1 MINKS
6 LADSC
11 RSNYALANPF
21 PHIVIDDFIPKDL
34 AIQCY
39 NQMSQHEDWM
49 FDSMMGYP
57 EDERDSQVNKWW
69 TPFDTDSKNRLESDM
84 PAVWKCL
91 QYFNSRPFL
100 LFLENLTGIK
110 DLIADVDFEGGGI
123 HKIKNGGRLELH
135 SDYNKHPNKDIW
147 RRINLLLYLTPNW
160 NYNGHLD
167 LYEKDPLVKVKSILR
182 TFNRAVIFNTTDDSI
197 HGHPTPLVCPEEVS
211 RYSFALYYFTKDRP
225 EHEKSDSKAAIRYKT
240 SYLKK

>member
-1 MINKS
+1 MINQS
-6 LADSC
+6 LAKSC

-34 AIQCY
+34 ALQCY
-39 NQMSQHEDWM
+39 NQMSRHQQWM
-49 FDSMMGYP
+49 FDTMEGYP

-69 TPFDTDSKNRLESDM
+69 TPFDTESKNRLESDM

-167 LYEKDPLVKVKSILR
+167 LYEKDPLVKVKSILP

-225 EHEKSDSKAAIRYKT
+225 EHEKSDSKAAIWYKT
-240 SYLKK
+240 SYL

>member
-11 RSNYALANPF
+11 RSNYALAKPF

-69 TPFDTDSKNRLESDM
+69 TPYDSDSKNKIESDM

-100 LFLENLTGIK
+100 LFLEKLTGIK

-167 LYEKDPLVKVKSILR
+167 LYEKEPLVKVKSILP

-197 HGHPTPLVCPEEVS
+197 HGHPIPLICPDEVS

-225 EHEKSDSKAAIRYKT
+225 EHEKSNSKAAIWYKT
-240 SYLKK
+240 SYL

>member
-11 RSNYALANPF
+11 RSNYALAKPF

-57 EDERDSQVNKWW
+57 EDERDSQINKWW
-69 TPFDTDSKNRLESDM
+69 TPYDSDSKNKIESDM

-167 LYEKDPLVKVKSILR
+167 LYEKEPLVKVKSILP

-197 HGHPTPLVCPEEVS
+197 HGHPIPLICPDEVS
-211 RYSFALYYFTKDRP
+211 RYSFPFYYFTKDRP
-225 EHEKSDSKAAIRYKT
+225 EHEKSDSKAAIWYKT
-240 SYLKK
+240 SYL

>member
-21 PHIVIDDFIPKDL
+21 PHIVIDDFIPEDL
-34 AIQCY
+34 ALQCY
-39 NQMSQHEDWM
+39 NQMSQHQQWM
-49 FDSMMGYP
+49 FDTMEGYP

-84 PAVWKCL
+84 PAVWKCI

-167 LYEKDPLVKVKSILR
+167 LYEKDPLVKVKSILP

-225 EHEKSDSKAAIRYKT
+225 EHEKSDSKAAIWYKT
-240 SYLKK
+240 SYL

>member
-6 LADSC
+6 LANSC
-11 RSNYALANPF
+11 KSNYKLANPF
-21 PHIVIDDFIPKDL
+21 PHIVIDDFIPNDL

-39 NQMSQHEDWM
+39 NQMSQHQDWM

-69 TPFDTDSKNRLESDM
+69 TPYDSVSRNKIESDM

-91 QYFNSRPFL
+91 QYFNSRQFL
-100 LFLENLTGIK
+100 LFLENITGIK

-135 SDYNKHPNKDIW
+135 TWTPNT
-147 RRINLLLYLTPNW
+147 INL
-160 NYNGHLD
+160 
-167 LYEKDPLVKVKSILR
+167 
-182 TFNRAVIFNTTDDSI
+182 F
-197 HGHPTPLVCPEEVS
+197 
-211 RYSFALYYFTKDRP
+211 
-225 EHEKSDSKAAIRYKT
+225 
-240 SYLKK
+240 

>member
-1 MINKS
+1 MINQS
-6 LADSC
+6 LAKSC

-34 AIQCY
+34 ALQCY
-39 NQMSQHEDWM
+39 NQMSRHQQWM
-49 FDSMMGYP
+49 FDTMEGYP

-167 LYEKDPLVKVKSILR
+167 LYEKDPLVKVKSILP

-197 HGHPTPLVCPEEVS
+197 HGHPTPLVCPEEIS

-225 EHEKSDSKAAIRYKT
+225 EHEKSDSKAAIWYKT
-240 SYLKK
+240 SYL

>member
-21 PHIVIDDFIPKDL
+21 PHIVIDDFIPQDL
-34 AIQCY
+34 ALQCY
-39 NQMSQHEDWM
+39 NQMSQHQQWM
-49 FDSMMGYP
+49 FDTMEGYP

-167 LYEKDPLVKVKSILR
+167 LYEKDPLVKVKSILP

-225 EHEKSDSKAAIRYKT
+225 EHEKSDSKAAIWYKT
-240 SYLKK
+240 SYL

>member
-21 PHIVIDDFIPKDL
+21 PHIVIDDFIPEDL
-34 AIQCY
+34 ALQCY
-39 NQMSQHEDWM
+39 NQMSQHQQWM
-49 FDSMMGYP
+49 FDTMEGYP

-167 LYEKDPLVKVKSILR
+167 LYEKDPLVKVKSILP

-197 HGHPTPLVCPEEVS
+197 HGHPTPLVCPEEIS

-225 EHEKSDSKAAIRYKT
+225 EHEKSDSKAAIWYKT
-240 SYLKK
+240 SYL

>member
-57 EDERDSQVNKWW
+57 EDERDSQINKWW
-69 TPFDTDSKNRLESDM
+69 TPYDSDSKNKIESDM

-167 LYEKDPLVKVKSILR
+167 LYEKEPLVKVKSILP

-197 HGHPTPLVCPEEVS
+197 HGHPIPLICPDEVS

-225 EHEKSDSKAAIRYKT
+225 EHEKSDSKAAIWYKT
-240 SYLKK
+240 SYL

>member
-11 RSNYALANPF
+11 RSNYTLANPF
-21 PHIVIDDFIPKDL
+21 PHIVIDDFIPNDL
-34 AIQCY
+34 AVQCY

-69 TPFDTDSKNRLESDM
+69 TPYDSDSKNKIESDM

-100 LFLENLTGIK
+100 LFLEKLTGIK

-160 NYNGHLD
+160 DYNGHLD
-167 LYEKDPLVKVKSILR
+167 LYEKKPLVKVKSILP

-197 HGHPTPLVCPEEVS
+197 HGHPIPLVCPEQIS

-225 EHEKSDSKAAIRYKT
+225 EHEKSNSKAAIWYKT
-240 SYLKK
+240 SYL

>member
-21 PHIVIDDFIPKDL
+21 PHIVIDDFIPEDL
-34 AIQCY
+34 ALQCY
-39 NQMSQHEDWM
+39 NQMSQHQQWM
-49 FDSMMGYP
+49 FDTMEGYP

-69 TPFDTDSKNRLESDM
+69 TPFDTESKNRLESDM

-167 LYEKDPLVKVKSILR
+167 LYEKDPLVKVKSILP

-225 EHEKSDSKAAIRYKT
+225 EHEKSDSKAAIWYKT
-240 SYLKK
+240 SYL

>member
-69 TPFDTDSKNRLESDM
+69 TPYDSDSKNKIESDM

-110 DLIADVDFEGGGI
+110 DLIADVVFVGGGI

-167 LYEKDPLVKVKSILR
+167 LYEKEPLVKVKSILP

-197 HGHPTPLVCPEEVS
+197 HGHPIPLICPDEVS

-225 EHEKSDSKAAIRYKT
+225 EHEKSDSKAAIWYKT
-240 SYLKK
+240 SYL

>member
-1 MINKS
+1 MINQS
-6 LADSC
+6 LAKSC

-34 AIQCY
+34 ALQCY
-39 NQMSQHEDWM
+39 NQMSRHQQWM
-49 FDSMMGYP
+49 FDTMEGYP

-167 LYEKDPLVKVKSILR
+167 LYEKDPLVKVKSILP

-225 EHEKSDSKAAIRYKT
+225 EHEKSDSKAAIWYKT
-240 SYLKK
+240 SYL

>member
-21 PHIVIDDFIPKDL
+21 PHIVIDDFISKDL

-69 TPFDTDSKNRLESDM
+69 TPYDSDSKNKIESDM

-100 LFLENLTGIK
+100 LFLEKLTGIK

-167 LYEKDPLVKVKSILR
+167 LYEKEPLVKVKSILP

-197 HGHPTPLVCPEEVS
+197 HGHPIPLICPDEVS

-225 EHEKSDSKAAIRYKT
+225 EHEKSDSKAAIWYKT
-240 SYLKK
+240 SYL

>member
-11 RSNYALANPF
+11 QSNYALAKPF

-57 EDERDSQVNKWW
+57 EDERDSQINKWW
-69 TPFDTDSKNRLESDM
+69 TPYDSDSKNKIESDM

-167 LYEKDPLVKVKSILR
+167 LYEKDPLVKVKSILP

-225 EHEKSDSKAAIRYKT
+225 EHEKSDSKAAIWYKT
-240 SYLKK
+240 SYL

>member
-11 RSNYALANPF
+11 RSNYTLANPF
-21 PHIVIDDFIPKDL
+21 PHIVIDDFIPEDL
-34 AIQCY
+34 ALQCY
-39 NQMSQHEDWM
+39 NQMSQHQQWM
-49 FDSMMGYP
+49 FDTMEGYP

-167 LYEKDPLVKVKSILR
+167 LYEKDPLVKVKSILP

-225 EHEKSDSKAAIRYKT
+225 EHEKSDSKAAIWYKT
-240 SYLKK
+240 SYL

>member
-11 RSNYALANPF
+11 RSNYTLANPF
-21 PHIVIDDFIPKDL
+21 PHIVIDDFIPNDL
-34 AIQCY
+34 AVQCY

-69 TPFDTDSKNRLESDM
+69 TPYDSDSKNKIESDM

-100 LFLENLTGIK
+100 LFLEKLTGIK

-160 NYNGHLD
+160 DYNGHLD
-167 LYEKDPLVKVKSILR
+167 LYEKKPLVKVKSILP

-197 HGHPTPLVCPEEVS
+197 HGHPIPLVCPEEIS

-225 EHEKSDSKAAIRYKT
+225 EHEKSNSKAAIWYKT
-240 SYLKK
+240 SYL

>member
-6 LADSC
+6 LAKSC

-21 PHIVIDDFIPKDL
+21 PHIVIDDFIPEDL
-34 AIQCY
+34 ALQCY
-39 NQMSQHEDWM
+39 NQMSKHTNWTWDDM
-49 FDSMMGYP
+49 KGYR
-57 EDERDSQVNKWW
+57 EEERNSQVNKFW
-69 TPFDTDSKNRLESDM
+69 TPYNDESKQLVQSNM

-91 QYFNSRPFL
+91 EYFNSRTFL
-100 LFLENLTGIK
+100 IFLENLTGIK

-135 SDYNKHPNKDIW
+135 SDYNKHPKKDIW

-167 LYEKDPLVKVKSILR
+167 LYEKDPLVKVKSILPS
-182 TFNRAVIFNTTDDSI
+182 FNRAVIFNTTDDSI
-197 HGHPTPLVCPEEVS
+197 HGHPTPLVCPEDIS

-225 EHEKSDSKAAIRYKT
+225 EHEKSDSKSAIWYDST
-240 SYLKK
+240 YL

>member
-21 PHIVIDDFIPKDL
+21 PHIVIDDFIPEDL
-34 AIQCY
+34 ALQCY
-39 NQMSQHEDWM
+39 NQMSQHQQWM

-69 TPFDTDSKNRLESDM
+69 TPFDTDSKNRIESDM

-167 LYEKDPLVKVKSILR
+167 LYEKDPLVKVKSILP

-197 HGHPTPLVCPEEVS
+197 HGHPTPLVCPEEIS

-225 EHEKSDSKAAIRYKT
+225 EHEKSDSKAAIWYKT
-240 SYLKK
+240 SYL

>member
-11 RSNYALANPF
+11 RSNYTLANPF
-21 PHIVIDDFIPKDL
+21 PHIVIDDFIPNDL
-34 AIQCY
+34 AVQCY

-69 TPFDTDSKNRLESDM
+69 TPYDSDSKNKIEADM

-100 LFLENLTGIK
+100 LFLEKLTGIK

-160 NYNGHLD
+160 DYNGHLD
-167 LYEKDPLVKVKSILR
+167 LYEKEPLVKVKSILP

-197 HGHPTPLVCPEEVS
+197 HGHPIPLVCPEEIS

-225 EHEKSDSKAAIRYKT
+225 EHEKSNSKAAIWYKT
-240 SYLKK
+240 SYL

>member
-21 PHIVIDDFIPKDL
+21 PHIVIDDFIPNDL

-69 TPFDTDSKNRLESDM
+69 TPYDSDSKNKIESDM

-167 LYEKDPLVKVKSILR
+167 LYEKEPLVKVKSILP

-197 HGHPTPLVCPEEVS
+197 HGHPIPLICPDEVS

-225 EHEKSDSKAAIRYKT
+225 EHEKSDSKAAIWYKT
-240 SYLKK
+240 SYL

>member
-6 LADSC
+6 LANSC
-11 RSNYALANPF
+11 KSNYKLANPF
-21 PHIVIDDFIPKDL
+21 PHIVIDDFIPNDL

-39 NQMSQHEDWM
+39 NQMSQHQDWM

-69 TPFDTDSKNRLESDM
+69 TPYDSVSRNKIESDM

-91 QYFNSRPFL
+91 QYFNSRQFL
-100 LFLENLTGIK
+100 LFLENITGIK

-167 LYEKDPLVKVKSILR
+167 LYEKEPLVKVKSILP

-197 HGHPTPLVCPEEVS
+197 HGHPIPLICPDEAS

-225 EHEKSDSKAAIRYKT
+225 EHEKSNSKAAIWYKT
-240 SYLKK
+240 SYL

>member
-11 RSNYALANPF
+11 RSNYTLANPF
-21 PHIVIDDFIPKDL
+21 PHIVIDDFIPEDL
-34 AIQCY
+34 ALQCY
-39 NQMSQHEDWM
+39 NQMSRHQQWM
-49 FDSMMGYP
+49 FDTMEGYP

-69 TPFDTDSKNRLESDM
+69 TPFDTESKNRLESDM

-167 LYEKDPLVKVKSILR
+167 LYEKDPLVKVKSILP

-225 EHEKSDSKAAIRYKT
+225 EHEKSDSKAAIWYKT
-240 SYLKK
+240 SYL

>member
-21 PHIVIDDFIPKDL
+21 PHIVIDDFIPEDL
-34 AIQCY
+34 ALQCY
-39 NQMSQHEDWM
+39 NQMSQHQEWM

-69 TPFDTDSKNRLESDM
+69 TPFDTDSKNRIESDM

-147 RRINLLLYLTPNW
+147 RINLLLYLTPNW

-167 LYEKDPLVKVKSILR
+167 LYEKDPLVKVKSILP

-225 EHEKSDSKAAIRYKT
+225 EHEKSDSKAAIWYKT
-240 SYLKK
+240 SYL

>member
-21 PHIVIDDFIPKDL
+21 PHIVIDDFIPEDL
-34 AIQCY
+34 ALQCH
-39 NQMSQHEDWM
+39 NQMSQHQQWM
-49 FDSMMGYP
+49 FDTMEGYP

-167 LYEKDPLVKVKSILR
+167 LYEKDPLVKVKSILP

-225 EHEKSDSKAAIRYKT
+225 EHEKSDSKAAIWYKT
-240 SYLKK
+240 SYL

>member
-11 RSNYALANPF
+11 RSNYTLANPF
-21 PHIVIDDFIPKDL
+21 PHIVIDDFIPNDL
-34 AIQCY
+34 AVQCY

-69 TPFDTDSKNRLESDM
+69 TPYDSDSKNKIESDM

-100 LFLENLTGIK
+100 LFLEKLTGIK

-160 NYNGHLD
+160 DYNGHLD
-167 LYEKDPLVKVKSILR
+167 LYEKEPLVKVKSMLP

-197 HGHPTPLVCPEEVS
+197 HGHPIPLVCPEEIS

-225 EHEKSDSKAAIRYKT
+225 EHEKSNSKAAIWYKT
-240 SYLKK
+240 SYL

>member
-21 PHIVIDDFIPKDL
+21 PHIVIDDFIPEDL
-34 AIQCY
+34 ALQCY
-39 NQMSQHEDWM
+39 NQMSQHQEWM

-69 TPFDTDSKNRLESDM
+69 TPFDTDSKKRIESDM

-167 LYEKDPLVKVKSILR
+167 LYEKDPLVKVKSILP

-225 EHEKSDSKAAIRYKT
+225 EHEKSDSKAAIWYKT
-240 SYLKK
+240 SYL

>member
-21 PHIVIDDFIPKDL
+21 PHIVIDDFIPEDL
-34 AIQCY
+34 ALQCY
-39 NQMSQHEDWM
+39 NQMSQHQEWM

-69 TPFDTDSKNRLESDM
+69 TTFDTDSKNRIESDM

-167 LYEKDPLVKVKSILR
+167 LYEKDPLVKVKSILP

-225 EHEKSDSKAAIRYKT
+225 EHEKSDSKAAIWYKT
-240 SYLKK
+240 SYL

>member
-21 PHIVIDDFIPKDL
+21 PHIVIDDFIPEDL
-34 AIQCY
+34 ALQCY
-39 NQMSQHEDWM
+39 NQMSQHQQWM
-49 FDSMMGYP
+49 FDTMEGYP

-100 LFLENLTGIK
+100 LFLEKLTGIK

-167 LYEKDPLVKVKSILR
+167 LYEKEPLVKVKSILP

-197 HGHPTPLVCPEEVS
+197 HGHPIPLICPDEVS

-225 EHEKSDSKAAIRYKT
+225 EHEKSDSKAAIWYKT
-240 SYLKK
+240 SYL

>member
-21 PHIVIDDFIPKDL
+21 PHIVIDDFIPEDL
-34 AIQCY
+34 ALQCY
-39 NQMSQHEDWM
+39 NQMSQHQQWM
-49 FDSMMGYP
+49 FDTMEGYP

-167 LYEKDPLVKVKSILR
+167 LYEKDPLVKVKSILP

-225 EHEKSDSKAAIRYKT
+225 EHEKSNSKAAIWYKT
-240 SYLKK
+240 SYL

>member
-11 RSNYALANPF
+11 RSNYTLANPF
-21 PHIVIDDFIPKDL
+21 PHIVIDDFIPNDL

-69 TPFDTDSKNRLESDM
+69 TPYDSDSKNKIESDM

-100 LFLENLTGIK
+100 LFLEKLTGIK

-160 NYNGHLD
+160 DYNGHLD
-167 LYEKDPLVKVKSILR
+167 LYEKEPLVKVKSILP

-197 HGHPTPLVCPEEVS
+197 HGHPIPLVCPDEVS

-225 EHEKSDSKAAIRYKT
+225 EHEKSDSKAAIWYKT
-240 SYLKK
+240 SYL

>member
-21 PHIVIDDFIPKDL
+21 PHIVIDDFIPRDL
-34 AIQCY
+34 ALQCY
-39 NQMSQHEDWM
+39 NEMSQHQDWM
-49 FDSMMGYP
+49 FDTMMGYP
-57 EDERDSQVNKWW
+57 EEERDSQVNKWW
-69 TPFDTDSKNRLESDM
+69 TPYDSTSKNKIYSDM

-91 QYFNSRPFL
+91 QYFNSRKFL
-100 LFLENLTGIK
+100 LFLESITGIK

-167 LYEKDPLVKVKSILR
+167 LYEKEPLVKVKSILP

-225 EHEKSDSKAAIRYKT
+225 EHEKSNSKAAIWYKT
-240 SYLKK
+240 SYL

>member
-1 MINKS
+1 MINQS
-6 LADSC
+6 LAKSC

-21 PHIVIDDFIPKDL
+21 PHIVIDDFIPEDL
-34 AIQCY
+34 ALQCY
-39 NQMSQHEDWM
+39 NQMSQHQQWM
-49 FDSMMGYP
+49 FDTMEGYP

-69 TPFDTDSKNRLESDM
+69 TPFDTESKNRLESDM

-167 LYEKDPLVKVKSILR
+167 LYEKDPLVKVKSILP

-225 EHEKSDSKAAIRYKT
+225 EHEKSDSKAAIWYKT
-240 SYLKK
+240 SYL

>member
-11 RSNYALANPF
+11 RSNYTLANPF
-21 PHIVIDDFIPKDL
+21 PHIVIDDFIPNDL

-69 TPFDTDSKNRLESDM
+69 TPYDSDSKNKIESDM

-100 LFLENLTGIK
+100 LFLEKLTGIK

-167 LYEKDPLVKVKSILR
+167 LYEKEPLVKVKSILP

-197 HGHPTPLVCPEEVS
+197 HGHPIPLICPDEVS

-225 EHEKSDSKAAIRYKT
+225 EHEKSDSKAAIWYKT
-240 SYLKK
+240 SYL

>member
-11 RSNYALANPF
+11 RSNYTLANPF
-21 PHIVIDDFIPKDL
+21 PHIVIDDFIPNDL

-69 TPFDTDSKNRLESDM
+69 TPYDSDSKNKIESDM

-100 LFLENLTGIK
+100 LFLEKLTGIK

-160 NYNGHLD
+160 DYNGHLD
-167 LYEKDPLVKVKSILR
+167 LYEKKPLVKVKSILP

-197 HGHPTPLVCPEEVS
+197 HGHPIPLVCPEEIS

-225 EHEKSDSKAAIRYKT
+225 EHEKSNSKAAIWYKT
-240 SYLKK
+240 SYL

>member
-21 PHIVIDDFIPKDL
+21 PHIVIDDFIPEDL
-34 AIQCY
+34 ALQCY
-39 NQMSQHEDWM
+39 NQMSQHQEWM
-49 FDSMMGYP
+49 FDTMMGYP

-69 TPFDTDSKNRLESDM
+69 TPFDTDSKNRIESDM

-135 SDYNKHPNKDIW
+135 SDYNKHPHKDIW

-167 LYEKDPLVKVKSILR
+167 LYEKEPLVKVKSILP

-197 HGHPTPLVCPEEVS
+197 HGHPTPLVCPEEIS

-225 EHEKSDSKAAIRYKT
+225 EHEKSDSKAAIWYKT
-240 SYLKK
+240 SYL

>member
-69 TPFDTDSKNRLESDM
+69 TPYDSDSKNKIESDM

-100 LFLENLTGIK
+100 LFLEKLTGIK

-167 LYEKDPLVKVKSILR
+167 LYEKEPLVKVKSILP

-197 HGHPTPLVCPEEVS
+197 HGHPIPLICPDEVS

-225 EHEKSDSKAAIRYKT
+225 EHEKSDSKAAIWYKT
-240 SYLKK
+240 SYL

>member
-21 PHIVIDDFIPKDL
+21 PHIVIDDFIPEDL
-34 AIQCY
+34 ALQCY
-39 NQMSQHEDWM
+39 NQMSQHQQWM
-49 FDSMMGYP
+49 FDTMEGYP

-135 SDYNKHPNKDIW
+135 SDYNKHPNEDIW

-167 LYEKDPLVKVKSILR
+167 LYEKDPLVKVKSILP

-197 HGHPTPLVCPEEVS
+197 HGHPTPLVCPEEIS

-225 EHEKSDSKAAIRYKT
+225 EHEKSNSKAAIWYKT
-240 SYLKK
+240 SYL

>member
-21 PHIVIDDFIPKDL
+21 PHIVIDDFIPQDL
-34 AIQCY
+34 ALQCY
-39 NQMSQHEDWM
+39 NQMSQHQQWM
-49 FDSMMGYP
+49 FDTMEGYP

-167 LYEKDPLVKVKSILR
+167 LYEKDPLVKVKSILP

-197 HGHPTPLVCPEEVS
+197 HGHPTPLVCPEEIS

-225 EHEKSDSKAAIRYKT
+225 EHEKSDSKAAIWYKT
-240 SYLKK
+240 SYL